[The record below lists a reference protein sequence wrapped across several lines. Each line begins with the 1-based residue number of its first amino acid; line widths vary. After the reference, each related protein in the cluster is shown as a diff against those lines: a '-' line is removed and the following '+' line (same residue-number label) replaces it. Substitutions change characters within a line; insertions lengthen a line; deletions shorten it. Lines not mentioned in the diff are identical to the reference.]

1 MSFPPSVLLLDDG
14 ELGDVRRL
22 LDELGVDFVHLRGAS
37 ISDGLE
43 APRDLLLTTARR
55 AQTIPRGNAR
65 GGGAPVRVVV
75 ANEEAETLRERL
87 RRDGVDFLVRRP
99 VHSEAL
105 RLLVLRSLYR
115 GPEKRR
121 GVRVPF
127 GVAVECRIGA
137 TRAEVVLAELSKG
150 GCRLIVPQTAQPLAP
165 LDAGLVVTIPAAED
179 DDEALSLF
187 GTVLRVHED
196 RDQETALA
204 VAFEP
209 LDTAHADALART
221 LRRRAVGQPG
231 SPWDGCGSPSD
242 RRGSPRRS
250 FEETVTALNREASS
264 ALVGRDVSLGGM
276 RVDPHP
282 DLKLGDQLS
291 LEVYG
296 FAGSVPSAVHAT
308 VIRDDGAEGLALR
321 FDRVTPELARRLE
334 ELVTAL
340 PSIEPLGDGE
350 TAAMGAVVSRIVPEA

>member
-1 MSFPPSVLLLDDG
+1 MPFPPSVLLLDDG

-22 LDELGVDFVHLRGAS
+22 LDELGVDYVHLRGAS

-43 APRDLLLTTARR
+43 PPRDLLLTTARR
-55 AQTIPRGNAR
+55 AQTIPRGTTLE
-65 GGGAPVRVVV
+65 GATPVRVVV

-137 TRAEVVLAELSKG
+137 TRVDALLAELSSG
-150 GCRLIVPQTAQPLAP
+150 GCRIVVPRTTRPLAP
-165 LDAGLVVTIPAAED
+165 VGAGVVVTIPPDD
-179 DDEALSLF
+179 DDEPLSLY
-187 GTVLRVHED
+187 GTVLRAHDEAGD
-196 RDQETALA
+196 EIALA
-204 VAFEP
+204 VGFGELGAGHE
-209 LDTAHADALART
+209 AALART
-221 LRRRAVGQPG
+221 LLRRAVGHV
-231 SPWDGCGSPSD
+231 GSPSE
-242 RRGSPRRS
+242 RREHPRAL
-250 FEETVTALNREASS
+250 FDETITALNQEASS

-282 DLKLGDQLS
+282 DLKLGDALV
-291 LEVYG
+291 LEIYG
-296 FAGSVPSAVHAT
+296 FADAAPSEVHAT
-308 VIRDDGAEGLALR
+308 VIRDDGPDGLALR
-321 FDRVTPELARRLE
+321 FEHVSPALARRLE
-334 ELVTAL
+334 ELVTSL
-340 PSIEPLGDGE
+340 PAIEPLRDGE
-350 TAAMGAVVSRIVPEA
+350 AAAMGAVVSRIVPASREPAG